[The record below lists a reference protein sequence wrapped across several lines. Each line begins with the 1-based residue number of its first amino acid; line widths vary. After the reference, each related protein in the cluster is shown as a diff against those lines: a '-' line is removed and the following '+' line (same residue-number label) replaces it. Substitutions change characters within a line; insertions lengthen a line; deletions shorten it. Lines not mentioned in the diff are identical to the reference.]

1 MLKAEIESRRSNTVH
16 TLSIPVTGFQGSSAR
31 WVRPSWIWADR
42 DCGGWARMNGVRPAS
57 ALYGRRE
64 AHTTGKPASERK
76 PLVEVRSFAPAAL
89 QM

>member
-1 MLKAEIESRRSNTVH
+1 
-16 TLSIPVTGFQGSSAR
+16 
-31 WVRPSWIWADR
+31 
-42 DCGGWARMNGVRPAS
+42 MNGVRSAS